1 MENVWISCCKWL
13 LDFGPLGKVAHISL
27 GFLTGI
33 LVVTVGPL
41 LCFVSA
47 FSRSITPPF
56 SSCINAF
63 SAVSLDILSYTV
75 LCQDICQ
82 QGNRWSNQWENTRI
96 ILMKWKL
103 FHCIFSFSLFPF
115 LLFSLIEACNG
126 VTVLIELAHHHP
138 CYINVVHL
146 GLRD

>member
-1 MENVWISCCKWL
+1 MENVQKYKSCRKWL

-27 GFLTGI
+27 GFLSGI

-41 LCFVSA
+41 LCFVGA
-47 FSRSITPPF
+47 VSRSITPPF

-63 SAVSLDILSYTV
+63 RAVSLDILSYTV

-82 QGNRWSNQWENTRI
+82 QGNRWCNQWENTRI

-103 FHCIFSFSLFPF
+103 FHCTSSFSLFPS
-115 LLFSLIEACNG
+115 LLFSLIEGCSG
-126 VTVLIELAHHHP
+126 VTIELAHHHLY
-138 CYINVVHL
+138 YINVVHL